1 MEAGATDTGAAH
13 AERADAESGGGA
25 HPPRAAPGLVASLA
39 KAFSGLA
46 SLPKALLVAS
56 LPKAFPGLS
65 QYSVGHALLAHFT
78 RNIA

>member
-46 SLPKALLVAS
+46 FLPRCLK
-56 LPKAFPGLS
+56 PC
-65 QYSVGHALLAHFT
+65 
-78 RNIA
+78 